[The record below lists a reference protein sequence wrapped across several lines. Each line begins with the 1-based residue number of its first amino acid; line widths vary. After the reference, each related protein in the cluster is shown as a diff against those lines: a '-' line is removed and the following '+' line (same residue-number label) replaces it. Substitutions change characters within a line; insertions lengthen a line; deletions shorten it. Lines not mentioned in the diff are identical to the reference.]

1 MKLYLYTD
9 GDQSTGIF
17 PCHFEIECPFNRED
31 LQDEHD
37 EDYFKEKMLTLYQ
50 EFVDFKLTARYDY
63 ELKQDAFEGD
73 YPDYF

>member
-17 PCHFEIECPFNRED
+17 PCQFSIKCPFIKED
-31 LQDEHD
+31 LQDETD
-37 EDYFKEKMLTLYQ
+37 EDYFKDKMLTLYQ

-63 ELKQDAFEGD
+63 ELKQDALDSD
-73 YPDYF
+73 YPDIF

>member
-1 MKLYLYTD
+1 MVLYINSN
-9 GDQSTGIF
+9 GDSSVGIF
-17 PCHFEIECPFNRED
+17 PEQWQVQCPFNKED

-63 ELKQDAFEGD
+63 ELKQNAFEGD